1 MVEIRNLTVG
11 YGGEAVA
18 RNVSLRFE
26 PGEVLVL
33 VGPNGCGK
41 STLLRTV
48 LGLQPALGGEILLD
62 GRPLEQL
69 SPREVAQ
76 KAAFL
81 PQSRNVPDITAG
93 RMVLHG
99 RFPYLSYPRHYRPED
114 RAAAQQALEWAGAA
128 DLADRPM
135 PELSGGQ
142 RQKVYLA
149 MALAQDTETI
159 FMDEPTTYLD
169 VERQMEV
176 MRLARRMAA
185 EGRAVAAVLHD
196 LCLAL
201 RTADRIGVMAGGGLA
216 ALGTPEEIFTS
227 GVLEQV
233 FGVAIG
239 RLKTARG
246 WQYYYDQSPEETGET
261 TGGAK

>member
-1 MVEIRNLTVG
+1 MVEIRNLSVG

-18 RNVSLRFE
+18 RDISLRFA

-62 GRPLEQL
+62 GRPLDQMT
-69 SPREVAQ
+69 PREVAQ

-114 RAAAQQALEWAGAA
+114 RAAA
-128 DLADRPM
+128 
-135 PELSGGQ
+135 
-142 RQKVYLA
+142 
-149 MALAQDTETI
+149 
-159 FMDEPTTYLD
+159 
-169 VERQMEV
+169 
-176 MRLARRMAA
+176 
-185 EGRAVAAVLHD
+185 RA
-196 LCLAL
+196 
-201 RTADRIGVMAGGGLA
+201 
-216 ALGTPEEIFTS
+216 FTS
-227 GVLEQV
+227 GTAAAMTKWAPSTSSAREGRRSSVTSVRASSSGQNSGATTV
-233 FGVAIG
+233 SFGPKGISFSTFRRATCPPPITSPG
-239 RLKTARG
+239 TPARSIKKG
-246 WQYYYDQSPEETGET
+246 
-261 TGGAK
+261 K